1 MGKREFSGFLKVLGA
16 VLFMIAG
23 VSYAMWF
30 YSDETVTVY
39 SRDGTVPERA
49 VPTEVPVTASAE
61 VSQANDSDGAS
72 ELIGKPIPTET
83 AEDKP
88 VDINNA
94 DIDELKTLPGIG
106 DAKAAA
112 IIAYREANG
121 GFKSIED
128 IMLVPGIKE
137 GVFGKIKDHIC
148 VSSDITGN
156 IREE

>member
-16 VLFMIAG
+16 ALFLVAG

-39 SRDGTVPERA
+39 SRDGT
-49 VPTEVPVTASAE
+49 AE
-61 VSQANDSDGAS
+61 VRGTVTEALLVTDAAGVP
-72 ELIGKPIPTET
+72 GKTGSADTARSGPIPTE
-83 AEDKP
+83 AEDRP
-88 VDINNA
+88 VDINKA
-94 DIDELKTLPGIG
+94 DIDELKTLTGIG
-106 DAKAAA
+106 DSKAAA
-112 IIAYREANG
+112 IVAFREANG
-121 GFKSIED
+121 DFQSVED

-148 VSSDITGN
+148 VSSDIKGN